1 VRAERHDFLQL
12 LEVAILMEER
22 HAMLLRGT
30 GDEQIRQR
38 HALETER
45 RELSHRAQCGTL
57 NGCRDRDLP

>member
-1 VRAERHDFLQL
+1 VSAERHDLLQL

-45 RELSHRAQCGTL
+45 A
-57 NGCRDRDLP
+57 